1 MKNKFIIYLLCVF
14 LITVSSIAFADNEVQ
29 AEEKYPPVTVKVG
42 EKSYDVYLVWVD
54 LNDPLIKVDLS
65 LAKNKIGTVESLMDL
80 SQSRDDDEEIIAA
93 INASFFNMKP
103 DSQPAS
109 TLILD
114 GAIEHIAEGGSIVGF
129 DGDNKMHSD
138 IVGIKIEG
146 SVNNQWEAPYNWA
159 SWNINHLFYQPE
171 AMMIFDNHYT
181 GEFPESPVYV
191 VAVDQHNVV
200 GKYDHIPDIPKNG
213 YIIVQRK
220 PQFLDL
226 FNIGDRVDFK
236 FSTVKKDA
244 NGQLTDM
251 PLPFN
256 NIENAA
262 GAGPML
268 IKDGK
273 KVLNAKAEGFKIAK
287 FNSGAAKRSMIGV
300 NQDNDLA
307 LLVSKQRITLNEL
320 CDIALQLG
328 LTEAFNL
335 DGGGSSGL
343 VFKGDYM
350 VEPERKVSNAFVIK
364 KLKEQP
370 IRLVLNDNEEYFD
383 SYPFIYTAKEAKPRT
398 MVPLRGILEKIDAN
412 VKWDSANNKVIV
424 ERFGSEI
431 VFSVGQKEVTVDGK
445 NYLMDVPL
453 LIHKDRS
460 YVSVRFLTEFF
471 GGTVEWHDAKK
482 IVDLTL
488 PTVEKTYAKAEHYFN
503 NKDYAEALDQY
514 QNVLQMFPQHV
525 SALKKLAYIHSE
537 ILNDQRSALPYY
549 QRVLEVFPKDI
560 ATYNQLGYTYRKLG
574 VIDKAIETYQKSNA
588 ISDNREAH
596 FQLVHLYKNN
606 DRGAAI
612 EHAEWLRSTAFD
624 VKQYK
629 EAELLLKMLNE

>member
-1 MKNKFIIYLLCVF
+1 MKNKFIYLLCVL
-14 LITVSSIAFADNEVQ
+14 LIIISGIGYADD
-29 AEEKYPPVTVKVG
+29 AATPEEKYPPISIKVG

-65 LAKNKIGTVESLMDL
+65 LAKNKIGTVASLKAL
-80 SQSRDDDEEIIAA
+80 SQGRDQDEEIVAA

-138 IVGIKIEG
+138 VIGIKIEG
-146 SVNNQWEAPYNWA
+146 SVNNQWEYPYNWS

-171 AMMIFDNHYT
+171 AVMIFNNHYT
-181 GEFPESPVYV
+181 GEFPEGTVYTI
-191 VAVDQHNVV
+191 AVDQHTVV
-200 GKYDHIPDIPKNG
+200 GKYDYIPEIPTNG
-213 YIIVQRK
+213 YIIVQRTA
-220 PQFLDL
+220 QFLDL

-236 FSTVKKDA
+236 FRTVKKDV
-244 NGQLTDM
+244 NGQLTDI

-268 IKDGK
+268 IKNGK
-273 KVLNAKAEGFKIAK
+273 KVLNAKAEGFHIAK
-287 FNSGAAKRSMIGV
+287 FNNGAAKRSMIGV
-300 NQDNDLA
+300 NQNNGLA
-307 LLVSKQRITLNEL
+307 LLVSKNRITLDEL

-328 LTEAFNL
+328 LTDAFNL

-343 VFKGDYM
+343 IYQGDYL
-350 VEPERKVSNAFVIK
+350 VKPERKVSNAFVIK

-370 IRLVLNDNEEYFD
+370 IRLVLNGTEEYFD
-383 SYPFIYTAKEAKPRT
+383 SYPFIYTADDAKPRT
-398 MVPLRGILEKIDAN
+398 MVPLRGILEKIDAS

-431 VFSVGQKEVTVDGK
+431 VFSVGQKDVVVDGK

-460 YVSVRFLTEFF
+460 YISVRFLTEFF
-471 GGTVEWHDAKK
+471 GGTVDWNGDKK
-482 IVDLTL
+482 IVDLAL
-488 PTVEKTYAKAEHYFN
+488 PTVEKTYAKAERYFAEKN
-503 NKDYAEALDQY
+503 YAEALDHY

-525 SALKKLAYIHSE
+525 SALNKSAYIHDE
-537 ILNDQRSALPYY
+537 ILDDQRSALHYY
-549 QRVLEVFPKDI
+549 QRVIEVFPNDI
-560 ATYNQLGYTYRKLG
+560 TNYNKLGYAYRKLG
-574 VIDKAIETYQKSNA
+574 VRDKAIATYQQSNA
-588 ISDNREAH
+588 ILDNREAH
-596 FQLVHLYKNN
+596 FQLIQLYKDY
-606 DRGAAI
+606 DRSTAI
-612 EHAEWLRSTAFD
+612 EHAEWLRDSAVD

-629 EAELLLKMLNE
+629 EAEALLKMLDDN